1 MIHPHFTPNFPANI
15 LEETQIAGN
24 LEGIVSQDTQLKTL
38 SIVDNVKEEMRKI
51 EEENQQREDAVM
63 NSMFGG
69 GPGEQSGVLERKRSR
84 AEET

>member
-1 MIHPHFTPNFPANI
+1 
-15 LEETQIAGN
+15 
-24 LEGIVSQDTQLKTL
+24 
-38 SIVDNVKEEMRKI
+38 
-51 EEENQQREDAVM
+51 M